1 MRRNFA
7 QILKEA
13 SIDIKEEYAKL
24 YGMMYSRSIQIS
36 DRKRISAHD
45 EIGDAFCNFHFRGTC
60 LSLEEFDSKH
70 DFTFVENPTDFTIDT
85 LVSLCE
91 YIYNMMVA
99 YQCSGLYGFMQ
110 SPINTQFYLQQID
123 IVIEAIGYM
132 RTQQDNFTI
141 FVEKSPAAISVAEI
155 VPQEISYKVIS
166 YNHYSM
172 KGNIQAKRETLL
184 LFANLLEPKRK
195 ELESVDKILA
205 NDLFFAFNNFSI
217 RHNNSNPADS
227 AKYKKAIA
235 EMPVDELEKWY
246 DEVYQM
252 CLLAFMQLE
261 HSTRKAAFDALKAT
275 VVN

>member
-70 DFTFVENPTDFTIDT
+70 GFTFVENPTDFTIDT

-141 FVEKSPAAISVAEI
+141 FVEKSPVAISVAEI

-172 KGNIQAKRETLL
+172 KGNIQAKRETLRL
-184 LFANLLEPKRK
+184 LANLLEPQRK
-195 ELESVDKILA
+195 ELESIDKA
-205 NDLFFAFNNFSI
+205 FTSDLFFAFNNFTI
-217 RHNNSNPADS
+217 RHNNSDPADT
-227 AKYKKAIA
+227 AKYKKVVA
-235 EMPVDELEKWY
+235 ELPDEQLETVY

-252 CLLAFMQLE
+252 CLLAFLRLDYNKNKSLIDTIKSGM
-261 HSTRKAAFDALKAT
+261 
-275 VVN
+275 

>member
-13 SIDIKEEYAKL
+13 SIDIREEYAKL
-24 YGMMYSRSIQIS
+24 YGMMYGRSIQIS

-45 EIGDAFCNFHFRGTC
+45 EIGDAFCNFYFRGTC

-70 DFTFVENPTDFTIDT
+70 GFVFVENPADFSIDT

-99 YQCSGLYGFMQ
+99 YQCNAAYGYQ
-110 SPINTQFYLQQID
+110 PLNVQFYLQQID
-123 IVIEAIGYM
+123 IVIEAVGYM

-155 VPQEISYKVIS
+155 VPQEISYKIIS

-172 KGNIQAKRETLL
+172 KGNVQAKRETLRL
-184 LFANLLEPKRK
+184 LAILLEPQRK
-195 ELESVDKILA
+195 ELESIDKSFTS
-205 NDLFFAFNNFSI
+205 DLFCAFNNFTI
-217 RHNNSNPADS
+217 RHNNSDPTDTT
-227 AKYKKAIA
+227 KYKKAVA
-235 EMPVDELEKWY
+235 ELPDEQLETVY

-252 CLLAFMQLE
+252 CLLAFLRLDYNKNKQIIDIIK
-261 HSTRKAAFDALKAT
+261 TQI
-275 VVN
+275 

>member
-13 SIDIKEEYAKL
+13 SIDIREEYAKL
-24 YGMMYSRSIQIS
+24 YGMMYGRSIQIS

-45 EIGDAFCNFHFRGTC
+45 EIGDAFCNFYFRGTC

-70 DFTFVENPTDFTIDT
+70 GFVFVENPADFSIDT

-99 YQCSGLYGFMQ
+99 YQCSGGYRYMPKPL
-110 SPINTQFYLQQID
+110 NAQFYLQQVD
-123 IVIEAIGYM
+123 VVIEAIGYM
-132 RTQQDNFTI
+132 RTQQNNFTI
-141 FVEKSPAAISVAEI
+141 FVEKSPAAISVAETL
-155 VPQEISYKVIS
+155 PQDISYKVIS

-172 KGNIQAKRETLL
+172 NGNLQAKRETLL

-195 ELESVDKILA
+195 ELEAPDKTFA
-205 NDLFFAFNNFSI
+205 SDLFFAFNNFNI
-217 RHNNSNPADS
+217 RHNNSSPADS

-235 EMPVDELEKWY
+235 EMSADELEKWY

-261 HSTRKAAFDALKAT
+261 HSPRKKALDELKAKI
-275 VVN
+275 VG

>member
-70 DFTFVENPTDFTIDT
+70 GFTFVENPTDFTIDT

-123 IVIEAIGYM
+123 IVIEAIGYL
-132 RTQQDNFTI
+132 RTQHDNFTI

-172 KGNIQAKRETLL
+172 KGNIQAKRETLRL
-184 LFANLLEPKRK
+184 LANLLEPQRK
-195 ELESVDKILA
+195 ELESIDKA
-205 NDLFFAFNNFSI
+205 FTSDLFFAFNNFTI
-217 RHNNSNPADS
+217 RHNNSDPADT
-227 AKYKKAIA
+227 AKYKKVVA
-235 EMPVDELEKWY
+235 ELPDEQLETVY

-252 CLLAFMQLE
+252 CLLAFLRLDYNKNKSLIDTIKSGM
-261 HSTRKAAFDALKAT
+261 
-275 VVN
+275 

>member
-70 DFTFVENPTDFTIDT
+70 GFTFVENPTDFTIDT

-172 KGNIQAKRETLL
+172 KGNIQAKRETLRL
-184 LFANLLEPKRK
+184 LANLLEPQRK
-195 ELESVDKILA
+195 ELESIDKA
-205 NDLFFAFNNFSI
+205 FTSDLFFAFNNFTI
-217 RHNNSNPADS
+217 RHNNSDPADT
-227 AKYKKAIA
+227 AKYKKVVA
-235 EMPVDELEKWY
+235 ELPDEQLETVY

-252 CLLAFMQLE
+252 CLLAFLRLDYNKNKSLIDTIKSGM
-261 HSTRKAAFDALKAT
+261 
-275 VVN
+275 

>member
-70 DFTFVENPTDFTIDT
+70 GFTFVENPTDFTIDT

-172 KGNIQAKRETLL
+172 KGNIQAKRETLRL
-184 LFANLLEPKRK
+184 LANLLEPQRK
-195 ELESVDKILA
+195 ELESIDKA
-205 NDLFFAFNNFSI
+205 FTSDLFFAFNNFTI
-217 RHNNSNPADS
+217 RHNNGDPADT
-227 AKYKKAIA
+227 AKYKKVVA
-235 EMPVDELEKWY
+235 ELPDEQLETVY

-252 CLLAFMQLE
+252 CLLAFLRLDYNKNKSLIDTIKSGM
-261 HSTRKAAFDALKAT
+261 
-275 VVN
+275 

>member
-70 DFTFVENPTDFTIDT
+70 GFTFVENPTDFTIDT

-172 KGNIQAKRETLL
+172 KGNIQAKRETLRL
-184 LFANLLEPKRK
+184 LANLLEPQRK
-195 ELESVDKILA
+195 ELESIDKA
-205 NDLFFAFNNFSI
+205 FTSDLFFAFNNFTI
-217 RHNNSNPADS
+217 RHNNSDPTDTT
-227 AKYKKAIA
+227 KYKKAVA
-235 EMPVDELEKWY
+235 ELPDEQLETVY

-252 CLLAFMQLE
+252 CLLAFLRLDYNKNKQIIDIIK
-261 HSTRKAAFDALKAT
+261 TQI
-275 VVN
+275 